1 MNIFNQAK
9 NETVV
14 INGEIY
20 VTVLNIL
27 EDEGVLAIDAPQWI
41 EVCRRKRW
49 RDRKRCQFSP
59 VECFGGER
67 RGRRLCV
74 VRPSP
79 CRARTTAHWLLTLP
93 AIALRC

>member
-27 EDEGVLAIDAPQWI
+27 EDEGVLAIMRLSGLRSA
-41 EVCRRKRW
+41 RRKRW

-67 RGRRLCV
+67 RGRRFCV
-74 VRPSP
+74 VRPCP
-79 CRARTTAHWLLTLP
+79 AEPVLP
-93 AIALRC
+93 HIGC